1 MPLTIPP
8 AHLTFLIATCPTIH
22 LQSCLAASNWDLSAA
37 MEALR
42 LKGLAAA
49 VKKASRHASEG
60 LVAVSQVR
68 WALLYHTQCAAK
80 LFIVQSLAQHRR

>member
-1 MPLTIPP
+1 M
-8 AHLTFLIATCPTIH
+8 
-22 LQSCLAASNWDLSAA
+22 DAA

-60 LVAVSQVR
+60 LVAVAQV
-68 WALLYHTQCAAK
+68 
-80 LFIVQSLAQHRR
+80 

>member
-1 MPLTIPP
+1 M
-8 AHLTFLIATCPTIH
+8 
-22 LQSCLAASNWDLSAA
+22 SAA

-60 LVAVSQVR
+60 LVAVQQVCVRGEVTVGRRAPLTYSPTHYRPPPAMLLSLR
-68 WALLYHTQCAAK
+68 WTARCIGGRAACA
-80 LFIVQSLAQHRR
+80 SLCPVRLAN